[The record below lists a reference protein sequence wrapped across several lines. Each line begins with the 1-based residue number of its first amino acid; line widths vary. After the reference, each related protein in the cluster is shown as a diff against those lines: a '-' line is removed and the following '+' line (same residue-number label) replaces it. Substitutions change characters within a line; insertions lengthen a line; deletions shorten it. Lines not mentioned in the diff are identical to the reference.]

1 MSLFLNIP
9 YLPLYFHYTFLLS
22 ALIYWGQHAL
32 RIYVII
38 KNSKSPVT
46 KSIKLYSHFSVNQ
59 VSSQAF
65 QKKMYLWLMLIFP
78 LFIAALEKI
87 FKFIPGLVKKTKAV
101 I

>member
-1 MSLFLNIP
+1 MFLNIP

-22 ALIYWGQHAL
+22 GLIYCGQNAL

-46 KSIKLYSHFSVNQ
+46 KFIKLYSHISVNQ

-65 QKKMYLWLMLIFP
+65 QKNIYLWLMLIFP

-87 FKFIPGLVKKTKAV
+87 FKFIPGLVKKIKAV

>member
-1 MSLFLNIP
+1 MSVFLNIP

-22 ALIYWGQHAL
+22 GLIHYAL

-46 KSIKLYSHFSVNQ
+46 KFIKLYSHISVNQ

-65 QKKMYLWLMLIFP
+65 KKYTYLWLMLIFP

-87 FKFIPGLVKKTKAV
+87 FKFLPGLVKKIKAV